1 MRKRPRVDANQ
12 QEIVDMLRQV
22 GCTVTSLASVGG
34 GVPDLLVGYR
44 GRTILMEV
52 KDGKK
57 PPSARLLTPDQRQ
70 WADAWSGGPVWVISD
85 QTQALDIIKQIDS

>member
-1 MRKRPRVDANQ
+1 VDANQ
-12 QEIVDMLRQV
+12 QEIVDMLREA

-44 GRTILMEV
+44 GRTLLFEI

-57 PPSARLLTPDQRQ
+57 PPSARLLTPQQREWAGQ
-70 WADAWSGGPVWVISD
+70 WNGGPVWVISD
-85 QTQALDIIKQIDS
+85 QTQALDVIQQIGV